1 MGGSKIP
8 KWNHKTGLYPT
19 RVITSQR
26 YTNRPIRIIGRF
38 FIHITYSLNDT
49 NIMQKREQTL
59 SPIGEVITAERK
71 ALGIRVVDFCREAHV
86 SRVTYY
92 ELLKGNTTP

>member
-1 MGGSKIP
+1 MPYSTEYLTYLSTIHQSPDTHHRAIFLFTDKD
-8 KWNHKTGLYPT
+8 LY
-19 RVITSQR
+19 
-26 YTNRPIRIIGRF
+26 
-38 FIHITYSLNDT
+38 
-49 NIMQKREQTL
+49 IMQKRMQTL

-71 ALGIRVVDFCREAHV
+71 ALGIRVVDFCREAHI

>member
-1 MGGSKIP
+1 
-8 KWNHKTGLYPT
+8 
-19 RVITSQR
+19 
-26 YTNRPIRIIGRF
+26 
-38 FIHITYSLNDT
+38 
-49 NIMQKREQTL
+49 MQQREQTL

-71 ALGIRVVDFCREAHV
+71 ALGIRVVDFCREAHI